1 MDGSVIQVKTL
12 LYDERTGKNEF
23 TTQSAVVRK
32 AAGENRFN
40 VELENGITH
49 WGVTAEQVQEMKA

>member
-1 MDGSVIQVKTL
+1 MVVSGEIQRIL
-12 LYDERTGKNEF
+12 
-23 TTQSAVVRK
+23 